1 MINISMKSLGISLRT
16 QFFQL
21 LEKDAHD
28 EETFHWSGRLML
40 RLFYA
45 VIFFLVLERT
55 YFWFADKALTAM
67 MITGPLDRS
76 EQFTLSLLIH
86 YPQFFL
92 LSIIA
97 ALLALW
103 LLNSLVFVWC
113 CLARVIYRRHVRS
126 VAVATETGK
135 PEVPNE

>member
-1 MINISMKSLGISLRT
+1 
-16 QFFQL
+16 
-21 LEKDAHD
+21 
-28 EETFHWSGRLML
+28 ML

-97 ALLALW
+97 ALLAFW
-103 LLNSLVFVWC
+103 LLNSWCLSGVVWRG
-113 CLARVIYRRHVRS
+113 LSIVVMS
-126 VAVATETGK
+126 GL
-135 PEVPNE
+135 